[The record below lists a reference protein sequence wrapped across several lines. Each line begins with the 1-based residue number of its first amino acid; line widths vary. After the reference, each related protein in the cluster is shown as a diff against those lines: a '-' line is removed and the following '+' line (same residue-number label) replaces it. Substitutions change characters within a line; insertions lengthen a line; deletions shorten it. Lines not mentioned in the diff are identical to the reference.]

1 MDEQIT
7 VLLIDDQSIIA
18 EAIRRMLAPEAE
30 ISFHY
35 CSDPTQALKAAANC
49 QPTVILQDLVMPQM
63 DGLLLVEFLR
73 SKDTPTCH
81 TPLIVLSSKEDPV
94 IKAKAFELGANDYL
108 VKLPDA
114 RELIARIRYHSR
126 AYINFLKRQ
135 EAEAL
140 FKAEILRQAAY
151 IEQVGKVTTAAC
163 DVERD
168 AFQPDNLEEVAQRSD
183 ELGQLAR
190 VFTHMVKTV
199 KAREKEMLEANH
211 KLEEL
216 LTAYGRFVPND
227 YLRFLRKKSI
237 TDVQLGDHVS
247 KVMAIMFSDIR
258 SFTTL
263 SESMTPKEN
272 FAFVNAYLKRV
283 SPEIRNNHGL
293 IVKFLGD
300 GMMAVFPDSADDAL
314 AAGVAMFKAVE
325 RYNEER
331 QDHGRIPINVGIGV
345 HMGQMM
351 MGMVGE
357 ESRMQGDAFSDNVN
371 LTARLEGLTKF
382 YGVSLLISEQ
392 ALEHLSHAE
401 DYQIRFLDRAIVKG
415 RNEPIAVY
423 EILDAENEAV
433 RVLKLQTQADFEQGV
448 NHYRTGNLTAAK
460 DNFENVLAVNPSDKT
475 ALLYLERVNTLSD
488 RGIPEN
494 WTGVWTFSEK

>member
-7 VLLIDDQSIIA
+7 VLLIDDQAMIA
-18 EAIRRMLAPEAE
+18 EAIRRMLAPEND

-35 CSDPTQALKAAANC
+35 CNDPTQAFKAAADC

-63 DGLLLVEFLR
+63 EGLLLVEFWR
-73 SKDTPTCH
+73 SHDAATCH

-94 IKAKAFELGANDYL
+94 IKAKAFDLGANDYL

-114 RELIARIRYHSR
+114 RELIARIRYHSK

-151 IEQVGKVTTAAC
+151 IEQVGKVTTAAS
-163 DVERD
+163 DVEQN
-168 AFQPDNLEEVAQRSD
+168 AFRPDKLSEVSQRSD

-190 VFTHMVKTV
+190 VFTNMVKTIE
-199 KAREKEMLEANH
+199 AREAEMIQANQ

-216 LTAYGRFVPND
+216 LTAYSRYVPNE

-247 KVMAIMFSDIR
+247 KTMAIMFSDIR

-300 GMMAVFPDSADDAL
+300 GMMAVFPDGADDAL
-314 AAGVAMFKAVE
+314 AAGVAMFKTVE
-325 RYNEER
+325 QYNRER
-331 QDHGRIPINVGIGV
+331 QQDGRLPIHVGIGIHV
-345 HMGQMM
+345 GHMML
-351 MGMVGE
+351 GMVGE
-357 ESRMQGDAFSDNVN
+357 EHRMQGDAFSDNVN

-382 YGVSLLISEQ
+382 YGVSLLLSQQ
-392 ALEHLSHAE
+392 AFEHLSRPE

-415 RNEPIAVY
+415 RNEPIGTY

-433 RVLKLQTQADFEQGV
+433 RSLKLQTLPDFQQGIEHYCNGDLANAKACFEQ
-448 NHYRTGNLTAAK
+448 
-460 DNFENVLAVNPSDKT
+460 VLAGNPDDKT
-475 ALLYLERVNTLSD
+475 AQLYLERVEILGD
-488 RGIPEN
+488 RGLPSN
-494 WTGVWTFSEK
+494 WNGVWAFSEK